1 MCKWNKGWMVLLC
14 MPAFLGAQNIL
25 TTTSVLRDMAQH
37 IAPDHCRVETIVPRG
52 MDPHIYEPTPSDI
65 DLVLASDLIFM
76 NGLRLEGWLDKII
89 SNAGRHGKKVIVTEG
104 ITPITSLEYESAPDP
119 HAWMDLSLGLTYLK
133 NMRKALVELMPRH
146 ADEIQQKYDT
156 YIREMRDVHEW
167 TREQIQSIPAENRV
181 LITSHDAFQYFG
193 RAYGMELHAALG
205 LSTDAD
211 VKTGDVLNITRLLE
225 SSAIPAIFIESTINP
240 KLLEQIASDYNVV
253 IGGELYAD
261 ALSSQNGPA
270 GTYLDLF
277 RHNVNTITQALTRSK
292 TEEEAK
298 ATSITHWVSYAFIFL
313 IMLGL
318 FISAYIKLS

>member
-1 MCKWNKGWMVLLC
+1 MFKWNKGWIVFFC
-14 MPAFLGAQNIL
+14 MPMFLGAQNIL
-25 TTTSVLRDMAQH
+25 TTTSVLRDMAQN
-37 IAPDHCRVETIVPRG
+37 IAPDHCQVETIVPRG

-89 SNAGRHGKKVIVTEG
+89 TNAGRHGKKVTVTEG

-119 HAWMDLSLGLTYLK
+119 HAWMDLSLGLIYLK
-133 NMRKALVELMPRH
+133 NMRKAFIEFMPDH
-146 ADEIQQKYDT
+146 AEEIEQKYDT
-156 YIREMRDVHEW
+156 YIQEMKEVHEW
-167 TREQIQSIPAENRV
+167 TYEQIQSIPAEHRV

-193 RAYGMELHAALG
+193 RAYGMQLHAAMG

-211 VKTGDVLNITRLLE
+211 VKTGDVLHITRLLE
-225 SSAIPAIFIESTINP
+225 SSSIPAIFVESTINP
-240 KLLEQIASDYNVV
+240 KLLEQIASDYQVK
-253 IGGELYAD
+253 IGGELFAD
-261 ALSSQNGPA
+261 ALSSKNGPA

-277 RHNVNTITQALTRSK
+277 RHNVNTIRNALTKSG
-292 TEEEAK
+292 
-298 ATSITHWVSYAFIFL
+298 ITKKDPSSVTQGMSYVFIFL